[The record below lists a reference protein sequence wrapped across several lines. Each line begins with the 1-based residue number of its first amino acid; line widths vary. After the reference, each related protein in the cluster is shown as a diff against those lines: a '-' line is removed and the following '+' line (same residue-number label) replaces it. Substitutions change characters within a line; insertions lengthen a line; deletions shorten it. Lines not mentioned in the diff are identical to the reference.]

1 MARVIVASKRPVWIV
16 LTVALL
22 IHISL
27 ISLQGQG
34 RRRIDTSFVRVWIL
48 DSLAPMEKLVD
59 RSSHGVLYVWDRYI
73 ELIGVHDENQQL
85 KHQVDDLQMKLQPNR
100 EDLTELQRL
109 RALRSLPAAVV
120 R

>member
-48 DSLAPMEKLVD
+48 DSLAPMEKLAD
-59 RSSHGVLYVWDRYI
+59 RSLYGVRNRREGHSFQQFLLDRAARCRFAERCRGDIANHTPARNRARHGR
-73 ELIGVHDENQQL
+73 
-85 KHQVDDLQMKLQPNR
+85 P
-100 EDLTELQRL
+100 
-109 RALRSLPAAVV
+109 RSGFGFH
-120 R
+120 RR